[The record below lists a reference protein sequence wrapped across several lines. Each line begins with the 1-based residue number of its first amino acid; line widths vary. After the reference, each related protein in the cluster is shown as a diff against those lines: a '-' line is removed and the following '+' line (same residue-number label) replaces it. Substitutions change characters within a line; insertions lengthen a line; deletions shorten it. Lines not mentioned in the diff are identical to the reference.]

1 MSNSTVVIIG
11 AGQAGAWAAWTLR
24 NEGFDGRL
32 VLAGEEPFPPYER
45 PPLSKEVLLGQAP
58 PESTYLWSEQE
69 LREQQ
74 IELELGTR
82 ANRVDRASR
91 TVEFENGTSLNYDR
105 LLLATGS
112 RVRRLAVPG
121 AELAGIHYLRQ
132 IPDTLAIR
140 QGLDRQPRVVIVGGG
155 WIGLEVASGALR
167 LGAQVTLVEC
177 EPRLCARAVPPR
189 LSTYLQD
196 VHQSQGVD
204 VRCGVSVESF
214 EGDQQVERARL
225 SDGTTL
231 EIDMAVLGIGII
243 PNSELAQ
250 QAGLEVDNGILVDEF
265 CRTSDPD
272 ILAAGDVTNHPNSL
286 LGRRLRLESW
296 QNAQNQAI
304 AAAKSLLDRGEPYQ
318 EIPWFWSDQY
328 DLNIQLVGLPE
339 KWDTE
344 VVRGDPASNRFTCFF
359 LRDGRIEGAAG
370 VNTGRDVRLAKRIM
384 EKDIHVSSEDLADES
399 LKLQKLLKRRS

>member
-1 MSNSTVVIIG
+1 M
-11 AGQAGAWAAWTLR
+11 
-24 NEGFDGRL
+24 
-32 VLAGEEPFPPYER
+32 
-45 PPLSKEVLLGQAP
+45 
-58 PESTYLWSEQE
+58 
-69 LREQQ
+69 
-74 IELELGTR
+74 
-82 ANRVDRASR
+82 
-91 TVEFENGTSLNYDR
+91 
-105 LLLATGS
+105 
-112 RVRRLAVPG
+112 
-121 AELAGIHYLRQ
+121 RQ

-214 EGDQQVERARL
+214 EGDRQVERARL

-250 QAGLEVDNGILVDEF
+250 QAGLEVDNGVLVDEF

-286 LGRRLRLESW
+286 LGRRLRLEVVAERSEPGHCSRQVPPGTRRALPGDSLVLVRSIRPQHPTGRPPQRVGHRGSSRRPCVKPFHLLLSEGW
-296 QNAQNQAI
+296 SYPGGRGSQYRSRCPPGQENHGERHPRLLRGSGRRITQ
-304 AAAKSLLDRGEPYQ
+304 AAKTPEEALLRGFHRSLFL
-318 EIPWFWSDQY
+318 
-328 DLNIQLVGLPE
+328 L
-339 KWDTE
+339 TE
-344 VVRGDPASNRFTCFF
+344 RRPQ
-359 LRDGRIEGAAG
+359 
-370 VNTGRDVRLAKRIM
+370 
-384 EKDIHVSSEDLADES
+384 SSS
-399 LKLQKLLKRRS
+399 S